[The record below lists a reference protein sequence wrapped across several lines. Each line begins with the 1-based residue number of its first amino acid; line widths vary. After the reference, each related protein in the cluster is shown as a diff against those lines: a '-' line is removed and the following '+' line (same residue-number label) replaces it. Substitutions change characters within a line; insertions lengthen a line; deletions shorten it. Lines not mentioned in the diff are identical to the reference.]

1 MFFESNLLH
10 VAEKPECSTG
20 HPVTTSSF
28 PWDTPLQE
36 IARSLRDMGMHFHE
50 VRNRLQRP
58 EFLASTLLAPVLT
71 KYTMSDECKRAAF
84 RRPVGHVGL
93 TCWLPEGCEFFFVL
107 FFWRLPQLLTAV
119 FASFTEHRPCGGAA
133 IKTHRPWSSGK
144 HLGLL
149 WLARC

>member
-1 MFFESNLLH
+1 MFNG
-10 VAEKPECSTG
+10 PPG
-20 HPVTTSSF
+20 HDLIFSLGH
-28 PWDTPLQE
+28 PLQE

-93 TCWLPEGCEFFFVL
+93 TCWLPEGLRDASFFFVL